1 MNTLMT
7 SSRQGCAQG
16 HPLDCH
22 KLRYINSL
30 WGHLMQNLSHI
41 VRSLRKGIQT
51 SLEIR
56 HYHTCCCIQY
66 TGFPLPTT
74 THPLNSQ
81 QSTLLS
87 PQLQV
92 YLLSRYWRGGNKKKN
107 TKSSIKDSVQCF
119 FYYILHF
126 QWNSTSEKSKRN
138 PPFCPSYSQIP
149 TLRTKFTFVKNTCL
163 PSKKQT
169 LRKLIL
175 SKTKHQQ
182 YLSKGTGILDRLM
195 QGTGRQDWAQR
206 S

>member
-41 VRSLRKGIQT
+41 VRSLRKRIQT

-92 YLLSRYWRGGNKKKN
+92 YLLSRYWRGGNKKK
-107 TKSSIKDSVQCF
+107 TPKAVLKTVFSVF
-119 FYYILHF
+119 FITF
-126 QWNSTSEKSKRN
+126 STFSETAPQRRAKGI
-138 PPFCPSYSQIP
+138 PPSALPIH
-149 TLRTKFTFVKNTCL
+149 KFLFYE
-163 PSKKQT
+163 
-169 LRKLIL
+169 L
-175 SKTKHQQ
+175 SLLLWKTHA
-182 YLSKGTGILDRLM
+182 YP
-195 QGTGRQDWAQR
+195 AR
-206 S
+206 SRH